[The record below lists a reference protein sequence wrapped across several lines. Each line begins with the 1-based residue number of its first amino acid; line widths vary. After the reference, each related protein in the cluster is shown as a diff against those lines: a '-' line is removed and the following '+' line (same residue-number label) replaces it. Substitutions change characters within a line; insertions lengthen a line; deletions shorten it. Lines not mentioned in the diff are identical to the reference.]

1 MVSKNPEKQ
10 IEEEREREVSK
21 AKDDRRVQMCDTVK
35 PRQVGDRVTR

>member
-10 IEEEREREVSK
+10 IEEEREVSK